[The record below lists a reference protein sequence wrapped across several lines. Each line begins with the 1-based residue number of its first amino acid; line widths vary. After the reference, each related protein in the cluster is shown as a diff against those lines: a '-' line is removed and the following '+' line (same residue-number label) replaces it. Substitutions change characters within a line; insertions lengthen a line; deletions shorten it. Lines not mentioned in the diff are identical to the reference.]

1 MLESPPCDSRMLRQR
16 RRPVGEGDSSIAPT
30 QGITPLLSRKRIS
43 TQYSVDLVRGVL
55 ERSRGDLTLIAQQMR
70 LEAALRGRIEG

>member
-1 MLESPPCDSRMLRQR
+1 MLRQR
-16 RRPVGEGDSSIAPT
+16 RRPVGEGDSSIDPT
-30 QGITPLLSRKRIS
+30 QGITPLLSRKRISTQYSVLS